1 MGGKRRHE
9 LRAEM
14 RRILQNVDKRWVG
27 AASHEL
33 CLNLSKLVDK
43 ELGND
48 CEHVLA
54 FFPHFSGEVDLGS
67 FINEQ
72 LGRRKIY
79 LPTTGPDRQ
88 MDFYEIGPSW
98 RTDLVP
104 GSFDIPEP
112 KPDPKRKYNS
122 ENFWETVVLVPGL
135 VFDRN
140 GNRLGRGRGYYDQFL
155 GQGQLIDSIKIGV
168 GWSLQLVDQIP
179 PEEHDVAMDWICVER
194 EYFFSSAKA
203 RR

>member
-33 CLNLSKLVDK
+33 CLNLSKLLDQ
-43 ELGND
+43 ELGD
-48 CEHVLA
+48 ECEHVLA
-54 FFPHFSGEVDLGS
+54 FYSHFSGEVELGS

-98 RTDLVP
+98 RTELVP
-104 GSFDIPEP
+104 GFFDIPEP
-112 KPDPKRKYNS
+112 KPDPKRRYNP
-122 ENFWETVVLVPGL
+122 ENFWETAALVPGL

-155 GQGQLIDSIKIGV
+155 GQGQLSDAVKIGI
-168 GWSLQLVDQIP
+168 GWSLQLVDDIP
-179 PEEHDVAMDWICVER
+179 HEAHDIPMDWICVER
-194 EYFFSSAKA
+194 EFFFSSPKA